1 MKGSFEENIKNL
13 EGIVKE
19 LESGDVSLD
28 DAINKYTESMK
39 IAKGCSDKL
48 NEVSESVNK
57 ILSENG
63 ELENFSVDESKE

>member
-19 LESGDVSLD
+19 LESGNVSLD
-28 DAINKYTESMK
+28 DAINKYTEAMK

>member
-28 DAINKYTESMK
+28 DAINKYTEAMK
-39 IAKGCSDKL
+39 IAKGCSDNL